1 MKIMNK
7 KKEKTTEY
15 LVLRNTEKSQL
26 FRKKVELQLPILIVQ
41 KKSLLISSNDMEL
54 FIQFPLTKDLKIKP
68 ILQ

>member
-26 FRKKVELQLPILIVQ
+26 FRKKVELQLPILI
-41 KKSLLISSNDMEL
+41 M
-54 FIQFPLTKDLKIKP
+54 
-68 ILQ
+68 